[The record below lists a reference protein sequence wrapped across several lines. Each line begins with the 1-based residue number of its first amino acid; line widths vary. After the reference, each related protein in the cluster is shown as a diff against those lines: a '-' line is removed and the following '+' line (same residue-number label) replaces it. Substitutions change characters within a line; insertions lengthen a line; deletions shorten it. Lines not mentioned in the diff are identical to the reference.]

1 MKSRPADFER
11 ILSNL
16 HALRRY
22 PSEPLLIDHIQS
34 SFESLTRIH
43 NARESRYRTIV
54 QQLLHYVELVIS
66 DRSQWLT
73 RRIEFLR
80 TLVSPSLSLAEL
92 NTLIKGVE
100 DLKHSLFH
108 ANLDF
113 TDRII
118 GDHDPAL
125 DNSTLIG
132 QASKPAEINR
142 SHPEY
147 ASNALDPATPA
158 PEGRSAK
165 MAEIYRSLTASLKE
179 IDDANHSSGQLIE
192 TIVRTLS
199 RTDNDSLADATRT
212 GLLRQV
218 YSVSKEHQRQTEQI
232 DVLRRYLQ
240 LLETNNRET
249 DLEFTRVRQ
258 LSLTDELT
266 GLSNRRAFL
275 NRLEDEIERVQ
286 RYYTPLA
293 LAMLDLDGFKEIND
307 RYGHAAGD
315 EVLRIYAKKIL
326 SAFRRHDQIARFG
339 GEEFV
344 ILLPNTEL
352 DGAVWALKKA
362 QAQVHRT
369 TFSIDGTAVA
379 LPTFSAGITHYMPN
393 ESAASFVRR
402 ADSAMYR
409 AKEMGKNRIE
419 TECVEKGHQ
428 ESRGHSQH

>member
-1 MKSRPADFER
+1 MTSRPADFER

-80 TLVSPSLSLAEL
+80 TLVSPSISLAEL

-125 DNSTLIG
+125 DNLTLIG

-362 QAQVHRT
+362 QAQVHRI

-419 TECVEKGHQ
+419 TEYVEKGHQ

>member
-80 TLVSPSLSLAEL
+80 TLVSTSLSLAEL

-179 IDDANHSSGQLIE
+179 IDDANHSSDQLIE

-212 GLLRQV
+212 GLLRQA
-218 YSVSKEHQRQTEQI
+218 YSVLKEHQRQTEQI

-266 GLSNRRAFL
+266 GLSSRRAFL

-315 EVLRIYAKKIL
+315 EVLRTYAKKIL

-379 LPTFSAGITHYMPN
+379 LPTFSAGITHYVPN
-393 ESAASFVRR
+393 EPAASFVKR

-419 TECVEKGHQ
+419 TEHVEKRHH
-428 ESRGHSQH
+428 ENRGRSQH